1 MGERC
6 ERPRWRRDNDG
17 KLTGTRDGEPTGCGS
32 FGMRETV
39 EPRRVISGV
48 FATYEGNTKLSSPQT
63 THCLSRRHPTARTRQ
78 PATDGGRADRA
89 DKARIRVRL
98 LACCAV
104 AAIPPAP

>member
-1 MGERC
+1 MSGRAGH
-6 ERPRWRRDNDG
+6 DG
-17 KLTGTRDGEPTGCGS
+17 VDGRLTGTRGTVSLLVGI
-32 FGMRETV
+32 FGMREI
-39 EPRRVISGV
+39 PRRVISGV

>member
-1 MGERC
+1 MSGRAG
-6 ERPRWRRDNDG
+6 RDGVDG
-17 KLTGTRDGEPTGCGS
+17 RLTGTRDGEPTGWNLWDA
-32 FGMRETV
+32 RN
-39 EPRRVISGV
+39 SGH
-48 FATYEGNTKLSSPQT
+48 TLLYLESLRHNYEAILSSNNAQS
-63 THCLSRRHPTARTRQ
+63 HAISRRHPTARTRQ